1 MLSEP
6 LDHRPGEHM
15 QRQVVG
21 AAGLGVCAAHA
32 EAPKGLDADEG
43 ACDAA
48 VEVDVASLELPAR
61 QLEVVAVLGVYAARE
76 AVGAVVGD
84 AEGLVEVPGLYD
96 GEDGAED
103 LLARNPGLTLY
114 LEDGRADEVAA
125 LRVARIFAKDAFALL
140 LALVHVTRHLL
151 ELRLAYDGS
160 DVHVGAL
167 RTTDL
172 ERLGLLHDL
181 VQDLVVDVGVQDG
194 AARGAAL
201 LARVAVGALDDVRGG
216 GVEVCRVVYHHR
228 VLTAHLGYDP
238 LDPALILYLPG
249 RKLVYP
255 EPRPHRA
262 GKRDE
267 TGPRVPHQVI
277 TDLR

>member
-1 MLSEP
+1 
-6 LDHRPGEHM
+6 M

-43 ACDAA
+43 A
-48 VEVDVASLELPAR
+48 
-61 QLEVVAVLGVYAARE
+61 RE

-84 AEGLVEVPGLYD
+84 AEGFVEVSGLYD

-125 LRVARIFAKDAFALL
+125 LRVARVFAKDAFALL
-140 LALVHVTRHLL
+140 LAHVHVTRHLL

-167 RTTDL
+167 GAADL
-172 ERLGLLHDL
+172 ERLRLLDDL

-194 AARGAAL
+194 PAGSAAL
-201 LARVAVGALDDVRGG
+201 LARVAVGALDDIRGG
-216 GVEVCRVVYHHR
+216 G
-228 VLTAHLGYDP
+228 
-238 LDPALILYLPG
+238 
-249 RKLVYP
+249 
-255 EPRPHRA
+255 
-262 GKRDE
+262 
-267 TGPRVPHQVI
+267 
-277 TDLR
+277 